1 MNKTEAENYLLDKY
15 TDLIYEY
22 SGLHRKGF
30 KNKRNNRIDLG
41 IMVLKV
47 FRKKMSILTFYFIL
61 KWINAFVFY
70 WAGNVLQAIFNIVVS
85 PYNAFKYVNKEV
97 SITKGFKDYYFL
109 LKHYKELRAFYN
121 QFVSFKKEFD
131 KEKEEDLDV
140 S

>member
-15 TDLIYEY
+15 ESLIYEY
-22 SGLHRKGF
+22 SGLHRKGL

-85 PYNAFKYVNKEV
+85 PYNAFKYANEEV

-109 LKHYKELRAFYN
+109 LKHYKELRAFSN
-121 QFVSFKKEFD
+121 QVYIFKREFD
-131 KEKEEDLDV
+131 KEKEEVLDV